1 MAFATKQRLLLGL
14 AVLMMCMPTILNSAG
29 LLGRAPVFEGDVR
42 KEMTCLSCDGL
53 GQSGE
58 QPGCDTCRGRGVAD
72 YIIPGPN
79 RPIQLV
85 GTVFDSHSG
94 RVEGADITARQSE
107 GDRTEVLLKTN
118 DEGQFG
124 IKLPPGKYTLKVTSE
139 NEGSVEKNLVI
150 EKNTEPLPARS
161 LDTLHKLEEEFHLKQ

>member
-1 MAFATKQRLLLGL
+1 MPFATKQRLLLGL
-14 AVLMMCMPTILNSAG
+14 AVLMMCIPTILYSAG

-58 QPGCDTCRGRGVAD
+58 EEGCDTCRGRGVAD

-85 GTVFDSHSG
+85 GTVFDSRSG
-94 RVEGADITARQSE
+94 RVEGADITAHQAE
-107 GDRTEVLLKTN
+107 GDLTDCLL
-118 DEGQFG
+118 
-124 IKLPPGKYTLKVTSE
+124 YTSPSPRDQR
-139 NEGSVEKNLVI
+139 GSRM
-150 EKNTEPLPARS
+150 PSSA
-161 LDTLHKLEEEFHLKQ
+161 